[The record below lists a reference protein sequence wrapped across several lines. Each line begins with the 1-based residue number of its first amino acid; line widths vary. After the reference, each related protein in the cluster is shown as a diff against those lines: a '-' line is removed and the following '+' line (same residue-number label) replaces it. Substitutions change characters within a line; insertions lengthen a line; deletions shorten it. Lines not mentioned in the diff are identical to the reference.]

1 MRKGVLAILVA
12 GALAGAAGA
21 QIKPTLRLLANSPLT
36 VRGNGFH
43 AKEKVRVTVNVGS
56 VKQVR
61 VVRATAAGVFTVE
74 LSNMAPY
81 DRCNDPLLVR
91 AAGTIGDTAV
101 LKLPQRACPPSP

>member
-1 MRKGVLAILVA
+1 MWKRSRRLTCAFA
-12 GALAGAAGA
+12 WFSSAW
-21 QIKPTLRLLANSPLT
+21 LRWCSPLT

-81 DRCNDPLLVR
+81 DRCNDALLVR